1 MLAEDQ
7 IEYSILARI
16 GKCIAWL
23 FAPLGWGNWQATV
36 ASVTGLVAKENI
48 VATMASQ
55 FTAVTGYAFLTF
67 NLLCAPCFA
76 AMGAIKREMNNTK
89 WFFTAIGYQCGF
101 AYIIA
106 LIVNGIGGM
115 FTGAFSVWSVVAIL
129 LAVSLIYLLA
139 RPYKKANTLKM

>member
-1 MLAEDQ
+1 M
-7 IEYSILARI
+7 R
-16 GKCIAWL
+16 
-23 FAPLGWGNWQATV
+23 
-36 ASVTGLVAKENI
+36 
-48 VATMASQ
+48 
-55 FTAVTGYAFLTF
+55 
-67 NLLCAPCFA
+67 PCFA

-101 AYIIA
+101 AYVIA